1 MSDFWKKVSLVLVF
15 GVCLWGGIN
24 HWRSNHAPGPQ
35 PQASAP
41 TASVAPAIPAPGV
54 KVAPP
59 AAAAIPIPTPAAPPK
74 LEVNATIQR
83 IYDLEKSKSFPEAL
97 ELANALVAEL
107 EPLARARSDDLGYAY
122 LIRGEVYEGM
132 DRNDDA
138 IGNFEHAYYLWRDDT
153 PDSGRGW
160 LRAYDAL
167 TRAYAKAQ
175 RWGEVLAMADRGLK
189 TAAATPAGDC
199 SYEIHFHQ
207 RKIEA
212 LLALDR
218 KHDAEATADVFRQRI
233 PILLSND
240 AALRTRWFGWL
251 AECYRKLGL
260 AEKQLAVLSESASS
274 LPDDTGQPTT
284 LAEFE
289 RRLSLAQAALAA
301 GNSTDANRRADALRT
316 ALTGLTNPDD
326 SIEAMIRLYGFLED
340 ADRYEDGLALARA
353 VADLQGRA
361 KQPDPTAQRK
371 NLRWIKK
378 FLSNL
383 CHFEEAAATT
393 NKILELDRSAFGE
406 NSAEY
411 IRDLNSR
418 AHDLFFTGNSKAA
431 LACARD
437 ALARGERLQPLDESL
452 IESSLGILGF
462 IITQS
467 SEAPATEA
475 ETALRRAI
483 DLNEKH
489 NGKFDL
495 NSAGDRVNLATA
507 LMQQSRLD
515 DAQSVLENAIAC
527 YKANNALDSDSA
539 GWAYC
544 QQSSLYE
551 IKKEWDKA
559 LVAARRAVEIRER
572 IYGLQN
578 FRTRIMLRQ
587 FVGVAWQAGDRQAC
601 IDRAEQLLVSE
612 RADHGWTIFRDLL
625 LCARLAG
632 WQAEMNNSKRA
643 QELGALLESASRE
656 YYSGHRT
663 N

>member
-1 MSDFWKKVSLVLVF
+1 MSDFWKKGALALVF
-15 GVCLWGGIN
+15 GVCIWGGIN
-24 HWRSNHAPGPQ
+24 HWRSSHPSSPQ
-35 PQASAP
+35 PQTPAP
-41 TASVAPAIPAPGV
+41 TALVIPAAGV
-54 KVAPP
+54 KVVPP
-59 AAAAIPIPTPAAPPK
+59 ETATVPIPTPTAQPR
-74 LEVNATIQR
+74 LNVNVTIQR
-83 IYDLEKSKSFPEAL
+83 IYDLEKSKSFQEAL
-97 ELANALVAEL
+97 GLANSLVTEL
-107 EPLARARSDDLGYAY
+107 EPHARDRSDDLGYAY
-122 LIRGEVYEGM
+122 LARGEVYEEL
-132 DRNDDA
+132 DRVDDA

-167 TRAYAKAQ
+167 TRSFTKAQ
-175 RWGEVLAMADRGLK
+175 RWGEAIAMADRGLK
-189 TAAATPAGDC
+189 TAAATPAGDS
-199 SYEIHFHQ
+199 SYEIRFHQ

-218 KHDAEATADVFRQRI
+218 KRDAEATADVFRQRI
-233 PILLSND
+233 PVLLGND
-240 AALRTRWFGWL
+240 ATLRTRWLGWL

-260 AEKQLAVLSESASS
+260 AEKQLAVRADAANG

-289 RRLSLAQAALAA
+289 RRLSLANAALAA
-301 GNSTDANRRADALRT
+301 GNKADANRRADALRS
-316 ALTGLTNPDD
+316 ALPGLTSPED
-326 SIEAMIRLYGFLED
+326 SIEAMIKLYGFYDD
-340 ADRYEDGLALARA
+340 ADRYDDGLALAQV
-353 VADLQGRA
+353 VADFQGKA
-361 KQPDPTAQRK
+361 NQPDPTAQRK
-371 NLRWIKK
+371 NLRWVKK

-383 CHFEEAAATT
+383 CHFDEAAATT
-393 NKILELDRSAFGE
+393 NRILELDRSVFGE

-418 AHDLFFTGNSKAA
+418 AHDLFFTGDSKAA

-437 ALARGERLQPLDESL
+437 ALARAERLQPLDEPL
-452 IESSLGILGF
+452 IESCLGLLGF
-462 IITQS
+462 VITQS

-483 DLNEKH
+483 DLNEKRK
-489 NGKFDL
+489 GKFDL

-507 LMQQSRLD
+507 LMEQNRLD

-551 IKKEWDKA
+551 MKKEWDKA
-559 LVAARRAVEIRER
+559 LVAARQAVEIRER

-587 FVGVAWQAGDRQAC
+587 FVNVAWQAGDRQAC
-601 IDRAEQLLVSE
+601 IDRAEQLLISE

-632 WQAEMNNSKRA
+632 WQAEMDNSKRA

-656 YYSGHRT
+656 YYSKHRA